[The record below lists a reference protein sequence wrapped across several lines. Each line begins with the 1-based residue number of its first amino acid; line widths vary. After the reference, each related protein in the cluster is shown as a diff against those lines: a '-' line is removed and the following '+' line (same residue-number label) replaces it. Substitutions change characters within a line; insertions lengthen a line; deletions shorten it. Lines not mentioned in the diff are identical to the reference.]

1 MTQSHPVRRLLATD
15 EWRRRIVFW
24 GGAVGSGAVTVL
36 FAKGSEWAMALFRAA
51 AHHSPWLPFA
61 LTPLGLAGGVWM
73 TRRWFSGAEGSGI
86 PQTIAAL
93 RMPTEQDRNRILSLR
108 IAFGKI
114 MVCLIALATGA
125 SIGRE
130 GPTVQVSASIMHSL
144 RRFAR
149 FPAVDIDRGL
159 ILAGG
164 AAGVA
169 AAFNTPLAGV
179 LFAIEELFRSFE
191 ERATG
196 LILIA
201 VVCAGVTSMA
211 LVGDYTYFGST
222 SATLATPRMWL
233 AVPLCGIVGGLCGGL
248 FSNLM
253 LIARRRLPRPLRWA
267 LEHRP
272 ILFAC
277 ICGLVLAAIGW
288 ISGGATYGTGYLQ
301 ARGILQQGLNPAPA
315 FALLK
320 ALATI
325 VSYVTGIPA
334 GIFSPS
340 LAVGA
345 GLGGE
350 LHQLL
355 PIAPVGAIVVLSM
368 AAYFAGVVQAPLTA
382 LVIVLEMTND
392 RSLLLPLMAAAL
404 LGRAASALVC
414 REPLYQSLARRYLPS
429 GPAQASESVKA
440 KFDPAT
446 VV

>member
-1 MTQSHPVRRLLATD
+1 VTDPHPARQLLASD
-15 EWRRRIVFW
+15 EWRRRVVFL
-24 GGAVGSGAVTVL
+24 GGAVGAGAITVL
-36 FAKGSEWAMALFRAA
+36 FAQASTAAMALFRMAS
-51 AHHSPWLPFA
+51 HSWPWLPFA
-61 LTPLGLAGGVWM
+61 ATPMGLACGVWI

-93 RMPTEQDRNRILSLR
+93 RMPSERDRNRILNLR
-108 IAFGKI
+108 IAFGKVL
-114 MVCLIALATGA
+114 VCLIGLATGA

-130 GPTVQVSASIMHSL
+130 GPSVQVSASIMHAL

-149 FPAVDIDRGL
+149 FPAVDVDRGL

-191 ERATG
+191 ERTTG
-196 LILIA
+196 IILMA

-233 AVPLCGIVGGLCGGL
+233 AVPVCGIVGGLCGGL

-253 LIARRRLPRPLRWA
+253 LIARRRLPRPLRHA
-267 LEHRP
+267 LETRP
-272 ILFAC
+272 VLFAC
-277 ICGLVLAAIGW
+277 MCGLILAAIGW

-301 ARGILQQGLNPAPA
+301 ARGILQHGLNPAPA

-325 VSYVTGIPA
+325 VSYVTGIAA

-355 PIAPVGAIVVLSM
+355 PLAPTGAVVVLSM

-382 LVIVLEMTND
+382 FVIVLEMTND

-404 LGRAASALVC
+404 LGRAASALIS
-414 REPLYQSLARRYLPS
+414 REPLYQSLARRYLP
-429 GPAQASESVKA
+429 GTLAEGGQQPKPQM
-440 KFDPAT
+440 DPA

>member
-1 MTQSHPVRRLLATD
+1 M
-15 EWRRRIVFW
+15 
-24 GGAVGSGAVTVL
+24 GCGAITVL
-36 FAKGSEWAMALFRAA
+36 FAKGSELAMGLFHAAWLAL
-51 AHHSPWLPFA
+51 PWLPFA
-61 LTPLGLAGGVWM
+61 LTPLGLASAVWM
-73 TRRWFSGAEGSGI
+73 TRRWFPGSEGSGI

-93 RMPTEQDRNRILSLR
+93 RLTTEQERNRVLSLR

-114 MVCLIALATGA
+114 MLCLIGLASGA

-130 GPTVQVSASIMHSL
+130 GPTVQVSAAIMHSL

-233 AVPLCGIVGGLCGGL
+233 AVPVCGIVGGLCGGV

-253 LIARRRLPRPLRWA
+253 LIARRRLPRPLRHM
-267 LEHRP
+267 LETRP

-277 ICGLVLAAIGW
+277 ICGLLLATIGYL
-288 ISGGATYGTGYLQ
+288 SGGATYGTGYVQ

-350 LHQLL
+350 LHRLL
-355 PIAPVGAIVVLSM
+355 PIAPMGAVVVLSM

-382 LVIVLEMTND
+382 VVIVLEMTND
-392 RSLLLPLMAAAL
+392 RSLVLPLMAAAL
-404 LGRAASALVC
+404 IGRASSALIC
-414 REPLYQSLARRYLPS
+414 REPLYQSLARRYLPPKPEAVAAADQ
-429 GPAQASESVKA
+429 GAPRSELPTPRS
-440 KFDPAT
+440 T
-446 VV
+446 SE